1 MDGLRSPFILKL
13 GRIRLFLPTAKLGL
27 KMEQHSRAATGG
39 LSPAEAGTLL
49 RRRIPGTLATFLA
62 LASLIPMIT
71 GIGLAEPNRLPDVP
85 FRSLDGATVA
95 LSDLRGKV
103 VLINFWGTWCAPCLQ
118 EIPELVRLSHQF
130 RQRGLEV
137 LGVAVDSGRPE
148 DIRKFLVDHGMD
160 YRIVI
165 GDLSVV
171 KNQFSVFGF
180 PTSLLVDRQGR
191 LHRRYFGP
199 QTAAVL
205 TRDVELLLSRQG

>member
-1 MDGLRSPFILKL
+1 MDQHSSATPVGRSP
-13 GRIRLFLPTAKLGL
+13 AK
-27 KMEQHSRAATGG
+27 
-39 LSPAEAGTLL
+39 AGTLL
-49 RRRIPGTLATFLA
+49 RRRMPGLLVTLMA
-62 LASLIPMIT
+62 LASLIPTIT
-71 GIGLAEPNRLPDVP
+71 GIGLAESTRLPDVP
-85 FRSLDGATVA
+85 FRSLDGATVT
-95 LSDLRGKV
+95 LSDLKGKV

-171 KNQFSVFGF
+171 KKQFSIFGF

-205 TRDVELLLSRQG
+205 TRDVEPLLSR